1 MQLLRYAEIDAGPS
15 AAAQPV
21 SRFVLAGVL
30 SGVLVWCITR
40 KLEKWFKL

>member
-1 MQLLRYAEIDAGPS
+1 MQLLRYAEIDPAAN

-21 SRFVLAGVL
+21 SKFVLAGVL